1 MSIERRTERE
11 SERRERQRSHR
22 RGHWGGRGSSG
33 KVDEFFGMDM
43 ENMSPKAQAVTGLV
57 VGGGILLVA
66 ASLLLF
72 TQMWWLIFVF
82 GWMFFPAI
90 GLFARGVAGLTEA
103 RSGRLPENS
112 RERELLEA
120 IQSRGELSPAQAAM
134 ETSLTVAEADKMLG
148 ELAEGGHLEVRV
160 RGGGLF
166 YALWDRRDG
175 ASAGELEGR

>member
-1 MSIERRTERE
+1 M
-11 SERRERQRSHR
+11 
-22 RGHWGGRGSSG
+22 
-33 KVDEFFGMDM
+33 DEFLGIDM

-57 VGGGILLVA
+57 IGGGLLLVA

-90 GLFARGVAGLTEA
+90 GLFARGVAGLTDATDA
-103 RSGRLPENS
+103 RPGGLPENS

-120 IQSRGELSPAQAAM
+120 IKNQGELSPAQAAM

-148 ELAEGGHLEVRV
+148 ELAEGGHLDVRV
-160 RGGGLF
+160 RGGGIF
-166 YALWDRRDG
+166 YALWERDDPNG
-175 ASAGELEGR
+175 TGYGTRYTDGELEDR